1 MSETT
6 RLILSITQIR
16 GRPRD
21 NLSGGQDVAIV
32 GEPARCCAADVAA
45 LDGDG

>member
-6 RLILSITQIR
+6 RLIVTIAAIGGVLATI
-16 GRPRD
+16 
-21 NLSGGQDVAIV
+21 LSGGQDVAIV